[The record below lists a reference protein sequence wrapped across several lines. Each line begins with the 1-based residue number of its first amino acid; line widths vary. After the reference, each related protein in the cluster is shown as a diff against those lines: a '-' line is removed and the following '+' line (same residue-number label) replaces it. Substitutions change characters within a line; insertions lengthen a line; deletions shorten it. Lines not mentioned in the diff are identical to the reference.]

1 MEKIVTGFITA
12 ANIAVMG
19 KTHYGYL
26 GIETDEHEKLK
37 VKVSAF
43 AQYDTLEVGER
54 VIVELQTVGDDSILT
69 AKKISST
76 T

>member
-1 MEKIVTGFITA
+1 MEKIVTGFIIA

-43 AQYDTLEVGER
+43 TKYDTLEVGER
-54 VIVELQTVGDDSILT
+54 VTVELQTVGDDSILT
-69 AKKISST
+69 AKKISATS
-76 T
+76 

>member
-43 AQYDTLEVGER
+43 TQYDTLEVGER